1 MGGRVNPVQAGRI
14 FAQDFPL
21 DFQAQINPL
30 LFANIIRQLKGH
42 QLIDQPLGRPDGVIA
57 AEKDLVWPYPKQQ
70 VRPTLASPC
79 RRASP
84 EFPSRHHDVVLRG
97 ALVTVS
103 GGYHHTCCRDAVR
116 AHRDRRR
123 ASPRRRAALPPP
135 QWTHGGSHPASTFG
149 DPLAQEV
156 RQSDRVMLPKIWV
169 GTAIDRDRRHTPA
182 GATLPHGS
190 VPLQGMPV
198 MIEEHMATHRSLSSP
213 WRSCTTAHNNHT
225 DDLALFLALR
235 QLASVTQ
242 RQREHQ
248 ENTVERS
255 LRSRRFYFQIKR
267 QCVAP
272 QAQGWGRRRG
282 DRGAASAQPQGHRE
296 ARSEAPGGWAE
307 TRPS

>member
-1 MGGRVNPVQAGRI
+1 VPWCKYPFARHPGRQRPAWSRLLRTSPCLHGSSGG
-14 FAQDFPL
+14 D
-21 DFQAQINPL
+21 L
-30 LFANIIRQLKGH
+30 LRAPCAPWWVRGH
-42 QLIDQPLGRPDGVIA
+42 QGAHLSRRDGHAPEGAHARRPT
-57 AEKDLVWPYPKQQ
+57 
-70 VRPTLASPC
+70 TLASPC

-116 AHRDRRR
+116 AYRGRRR
-123 ASPRRRAALPPP
+123 ASLRRRAALPPP

-156 RQSDRVMLPKIWV
+156 RQPSRVMLPTIWV

-213 WRSCTTAHNNHT
+213 WRSCTTAHNHHT

-248 ENTVERS
+248 ENTAERS
-255 LRSRRFYFQIKR
+255 LRSRRFSFQIKR
-267 QCVAP
+267 PFFPVNSFSFFWFFSVTISMIKCVITF
-272 QAQGWGRRRG
+272 
-282 DRGAASAQPQGHRE
+282 S
-296 ARSEAPGGWAE
+296 SEYRW
-307 TRPS
+307 